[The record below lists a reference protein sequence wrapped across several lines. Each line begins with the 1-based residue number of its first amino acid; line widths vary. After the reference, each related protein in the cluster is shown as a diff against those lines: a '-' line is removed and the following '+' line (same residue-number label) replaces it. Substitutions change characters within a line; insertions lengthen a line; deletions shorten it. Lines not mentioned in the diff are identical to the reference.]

1 MQYPIALLV
10 LIVAGG
16 RPLEVDRALDAG
28 PLVLSG
34 VTVIDATGAAP
45 RPHMA
50 VVIDKGR
57 IAELGHVGTVVVPQ
71 LARVLDCSGK
81 FLIPGLWDMHVH
93 WYDEQSLPLFTV
105 NGVTGVRVMFGFP
118 LHLDWQRKLA
128 EGKLLGPRLVIA
140 GPVVD
145 GVPPVWP
152 DSIRASNE
160 LEGRQAVRNIRK
172 AGYDWVKVY
181 HLLSR
186 SAYFCIADEA
196 KRQGLPFGGHV
207 PISVSAGEASDAG
220 QKTIE
225 HLQGVALA
233 CCSRE
238 ADLRRDM
245 KALVERGNIP
255 DLALSLRFEVAA
267 TDSYDEEKAALLFAR
282 FVRNGTWHVPTL
294 AVRQSHARL
303 QETDSTRGDRM
314 RYMPTSLRARW
325 ESRRRAT
332 FKKLGPEEFTN
343 FKRSFRADLELVK
356 AMRRAGVGILAGT
369 DAGALDCFP
378 GFSLHDELALLV
390 QAGLTPMEALQSA
403 TRDPARCLG
412 RSNDLGTIEQGKLAD
427 LLLLDANPLDDIRN
441 TTKIAA
447 VIANGRL
454 LTRTALDQNLKQI
467 EAGSTTREGASP
479 PGNYKKYP

>member
-10 LIVAGG
+10 LFVAGG
-16 RPLEVDRALDAG
+16 RNLEADHALDAA

-34 VTVIDATGAAP
+34 VTVIDGTGAAP
-45 RPHMA
+45 RPDMA
-50 VVIDKGR
+50 VVIDKRR
-57 IAELGHVGTVVVPQ
+57 IAELGKVGAVVVPER
-71 LARVLDCSGK
+71 ARVLDASGK
-81 FLIPGLWDMHVH
+81 FLIAGLWDMHVH

-128 EGKLLGPRLVIA
+128 EGKLPGPRLVIA

-145 GVPPVWP
+145 GTPPVWP

-160 LEGRQAVRNIRK
+160 LEGRQAVQSIRR

-186 SAYFCIADEA
+186 SAYFGIADEA
-196 KRQGLPFGGHV
+196 KHQGLPFGGHV
-207 PISVSAGEASDAG
+207 PISVSAAEASDAG

-233 CCSRE
+233 CSSRE
-238 ADLRRDM
+238 VELRRELR
-245 KALVERGNIP
+245 ALVERGNVP

-267 TDSYDEEKAALLFAR
+267 TDSYDEEKAATLFAR
-282 FVRNGTWHVPTL
+282 FVKNGTWHVPTL
-294 AVRQSHARL
+294 AVRQTHARL
-303 QETDSTRGDRM
+303 QETNSARSDRM
-314 RYMPTSLRARW
+314 RYMPASLRARW

-332 FKKLGPEEFTN
+332 FTKLGPEEFTN
-343 FKRSFRADLELVK
+343 FKRSFRADLDLVM
-356 AMRRAGVGILAGT
+356 AMHRAGVGILAGT
-369 DAGALDCFP
+369 DTGALDCFP
-378 GFSLHDELALLV
+378 GFSLHDELVLLV
-390 QAGLTPMEALQSA
+390 QAGLTPLEALQSA

-447 VIANGRL
+447 VIANGQL
-454 LTRTALDQNLKQI
+454 LTRTALDQKLKEI
-467 EAGSTTREGASP
+467 EASPLSKKVTGP

>member
-1 MQYPIALLV
+1 MQYLFALLV
-10 LIVAGG
+10 LLMAGE
-16 RPLEVDRALDAG
+16 RQLDVDRTPDAR

-57 IAELGHVGTVVVPQ
+57 LAEVGKVGTVVAPER
-71 LARVLDCSGK
+71 ARVLDASGK

-128 EGKLLGPRLVIA
+128 EGKLIGPRLVIA

-145 GVPPVWP
+145 GASPVWP
-152 DSIRASNE
+152 DSICASNE
-160 LEGRQAVRNIRK
+160 LEGRHAVQSIRK
-172 AGYDWVKVY
+172 AGYDLVKVY

-186 SAYFCIADEA
+186 SAYFGIAGEA

-207 PISVSAGEASDAG
+207 PISVSAMEASDAG

-233 CCSRE
+233 CSSRE
-238 ADLRRDM
+238 AELRRGL
-245 KALVERGNIP
+245 KAFVERGSVP

-267 TDSYDEEKAALLFAR
+267 TDSYDEEKAASLFAR
-282 FVRNGTWHVPTL
+282 FVKNGTWHVPTL

-303 QETDSTRGDRM
+303 QETDSIRGERM
-314 RYMPTSLRARW
+314 RYMPTSLRTRW

-356 AMRRAGVGILAGT
+356 AMHHAGVGILAGT
-369 DAGALDCFP
+369 DTGALDCFP

-412 RSNDLGTIEQGKLAD
+412 RSNDLGTIEHGKLAD

-447 VIANGRL
+447 VVVNGQL
-454 LTRTALDQNLKQI
+454 LTRTALDRKLKEI
-467 EAGSTTREGASP
+467 EAGSSAKKVTGP

>member
-1 MQYPIALLV
+1 MRYPIALLV
-10 LIVAGG
+10 LFATGV
-16 RPLEVDRALDAG
+16 RPLEADRALDTG

-45 RPHMA
+45 RPNMA

-57 IAELGHVGTVVVPQ
+57 IAEVGKVGTVVAPER
-71 LARVLDCSGK
+71 ARVLDGSGK

-93 WYDEQSLPLFTV
+93 WYDEESLPLFTV

-118 LHLDWQRKLA
+118 LHLDWQRKLV
-128 EGKLLGPRLVIA
+128 EGKLVGPRLVIA

-145 GVPPVWP
+145 GAPPVWP

-160 LEGRQAVRNIRK
+160 LEGRQAVQSIRK
-172 AGYDWVKVY
+172 AGYDFVKVY
-181 HLLSR
+181 HLLPR
-186 SAYFCIADEA
+186 AAYFGIADEA

-207 PISVSAGEASDAG
+207 PISVTAGEASDAG

-233 CCSRE
+233 CSSRE
-238 ADLRRDM
+238 AELRREL
-245 KALVERGNIP
+245 KALVERGNVP

-267 TDSYDEEKAALLFAR
+267 TDSYDEEKAAPLFAR
-282 FVRNGTWHVPTL
+282 FVKNGTWHVPTL
-294 AVRQSHARL
+294 AVRQSHAGL
-303 QETDSTRGDRM
+303 QETDSTRQDRM
-314 RYMPTSLRARW
+314 RYLPASLRARW

-332 FKKLGPEEFTN
+332 FKKLGPEAFTN
-343 FKRSFRADLELVK
+343 FKRSVRADLEMVN
-356 AMRRAGVGILAGT
+356 AMHRAGVGVLAGT
-369 DAGALDCFP
+369 DTGALDCFP

-403 TRDPARCLG
+403 TRDPASCLG
-412 RSNDLGTIEQGKLAD
+412 RSNDLGTIEQRKLAD
-427 LLLLDANPLDDIRN
+427 LVLLDANPLDDIRN
-441 TTKIAA
+441 TTRIAA

-454 LTRTALDQNLKQI
+454 LTRTALDQKLKEI
-467 EAGSTTREGASP
+467 EAGSSAKKVTGP